1 MPTVV
6 TGAIKARKILKEFN
20 PDLLK
25 QVQKEMRD
33 ALKPIVAQAKGFI
46 PSSSPLRGWQKSEN
60 FWSFDSAEM
69 QKGITYSIAPSRAN
83 DKGFKS
89 LASIINRSPMGAIW
103 ETARVPQEWVG
114 PKTTSGKTRLSK
126 NQSRSN
132 NPNAGAQFIAGINAN
147 QPGVNSSQGYGRGI
161 RKAWAKDE
169 GKVNT
174 AIIKS
179 VEKMVRL
186 AEGKING

>member
-6 TGAIKARKILKEFN
+6 TGAIKARKVLKEFN

-25 QVQKEMRD
+25 EIQKEMRD

-46 PSSSPLRGWQKSEN
+46 PSLSPLRGWQKTDR

-69 QKGITYSIAPSRAN
+69 RRGITYSIAPSSAN
-83 DKGFKS
+83 EQGFKS
-89 LASIINRSPMGAIW
+89 MAQIINRSPMGAIW
-103 ETARVPQEWVG
+103 ETARKPQEWVG
-114 PKTTSGKTRLSK
+114 PKGGASK
-126 NQSRSN
+126 KYSHSRN
-132 NPNAGAQFIAGINAN
+132 RNAGQQFIAGI
-147 QPGVNSSQGYGRGI
+147 GVGVQSSQGYGRGI

-169 GKVNT
+169 GKANA

>member
-1 MPTVV
+1 MPTEVKGV
-6 TGAIKARKILKEFN
+6 IKARKVLKEFN

-25 QVQKEMRD
+25 EIQKEMRD
-33 ALKPIVAQAKGFI
+33 ALKPIVAQAKGFV
-46 PSSSPLRGWQKSEN
+46 PASSPLRGWQKTDN

-69 QKGITYSIAPSRAN
+69 RRGITYSIAPSRAN
-83 DKGFKS
+83 DQGFKS
-89 LASIINRSPMGAIW
+89 LAQIINKSPMGAIW
-103 ETARVPQEWVG
+103 EAARKPQEWIG
-114 PKTTSGKTRLSK
+114 PKTSSGKPIKSK

-132 NPNAGAQFIAGINAN
+132 NPNAGQYFIAGIG
-147 QPGVNSSQGYGRGI
+147 PGVASSQGYGRGI

-169 GKVNT
+169 GKANA

-179 VEKMVRL
+179 VEKIARL